1 MSVLIF
7 AAGLV
12 IYAVIVGCM
21 TDSLDVG
28 SGRIGKW
35 SRQDL
40 SPVRERNWNFKVNKY
55 TTGARELPFI
65 C

>member
-1 MSVLIF
+1 MSVMIF

-12 IYAVIVGCM
+12 IYAAIVAIT
-21 TDSLDVG
+21 TDSLDIG

-40 SPVRERNWNFKVNKY
+40 SPVRERNWNFAVNKY